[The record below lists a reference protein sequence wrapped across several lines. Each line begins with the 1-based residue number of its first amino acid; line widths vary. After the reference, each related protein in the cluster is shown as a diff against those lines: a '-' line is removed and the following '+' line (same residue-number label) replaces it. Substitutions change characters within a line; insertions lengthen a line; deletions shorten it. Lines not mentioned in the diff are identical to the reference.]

1 MYAGQQIGPVALI
14 CALGHLQYKKE
25 LSFRGHVWLD
35 GVAQTVL

>member
-25 LSFRGHVWLD
+25 LSFRGHVMD
-35 GVAQTVL
+35 GGARTVW